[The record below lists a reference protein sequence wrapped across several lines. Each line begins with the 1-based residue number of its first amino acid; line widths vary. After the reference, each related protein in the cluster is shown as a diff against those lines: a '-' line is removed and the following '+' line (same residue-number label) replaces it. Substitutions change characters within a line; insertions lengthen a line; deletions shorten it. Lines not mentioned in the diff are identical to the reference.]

1 MQSLYLVSWVK
12 TMNKR
17 ERERKPLKGE
27 DSKRD
32 YRYPKI
38 ADCGFDKT
46 GPVQSGFG

>member
-1 MQSLYLVSWVK
+1 MQSLYLVSCVK

-17 ERERKPLKGE
+17 ERKPVKGK

>member
-1 MQSLYLVSWVK
+1 MQSLYLVSCVK

-17 ERERKPLKGE
+17 ERKPVKGK

-46 GPVQSGFG
+46 GQVQSGFG